1 MYTQRTYGQNV
12 PLVYIIEMYVQGTL
26 TQMRGYS
33 TYQGCTL
40 RVHLAKCAV
49 KVHIVDVH
57 AAYIRPKCTVCVH
70 NRDVRSGYIDSK
82 CVVTVHI
89 RDVHLEYIWPNVRL
103 RYIS

>member
-49 KVHIVDVH
+49 KVHIVDVRSVH
-57 AAYIRPKCTVCVH
+57 MAKMYRLCT
-70 NRDVRSGYIDSK
+70 
-82 CVVTVHI
+82 
-89 RDVHLEYIWPNVRL
+89 
-103 RYIS
+103 